1 MLAGCYDIE
10 YQNVYVFTHIHTYNL
25 CHTHMYKHVIFN
37 HIKTYFQIWI
47 TQLLSICVLYDS
59 HIHLFMTVKEKKP
72 K

>member
-25 CHTHMYKHVIFN
+25 CHTHKRVIFN